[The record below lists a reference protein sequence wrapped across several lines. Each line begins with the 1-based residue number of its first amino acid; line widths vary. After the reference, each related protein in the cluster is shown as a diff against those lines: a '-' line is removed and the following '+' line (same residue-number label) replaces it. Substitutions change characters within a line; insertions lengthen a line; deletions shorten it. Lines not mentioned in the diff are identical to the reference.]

1 MEAPPPPMVNASA
14 QHPQESM
21 RRRMNE
27 RGEYI
32 PVYPNPSVRTQNQG
46 REMPM
51 PGMPSLQ
58 TNGGGEQ
65 PPHNGGGQHPPHNGG
80 GVPPPPHG
88 NMNAPSHGGVHPPS
102 SNGPHDPNNQSNGGG
117 GHGPP
122 PPTWNNVP
130 QGPSTQTHGNMGTN
144 GMPNATPS
152 GKIIWGCPE
161 TKVFQ
166 SNLDTAVC
174 HFMGQNWID
183 FKYDFQL
190 LMESCGLWGFV
201 LMPPLGHTMPN
212 DPILI
217 HEFRRYTT
225 TVFHGLHQRC

>member
-1 MEAPPPPMVNASA
+1 
-14 QHPQESM
+14 
-21 RRRMNE
+21 
-27 RGEYI
+27 
-32 PVYPNPSVRTQNQG
+32 
-46 REMPM
+46 
-51 PGMPSLQ
+51 
-58 TNGGGEQ
+58 
-65 PPHNGGGQHPPHNGG
+65 
-80 GVPPPPHG
+80 
-88 NMNAPSHGGVHPPS
+88 
-102 SNGPHDPNNQSNGGG
+102 
-117 GHGPP
+117 
-122 PPTWNNVP
+122 
-130 QGPSTQTHGNMGTN
+130 MGTN

-190 LMESCGLWGFV
+190 LTESCGLWGFV
-201 LMPPLGHTMPN
+201 LMPPQGHTMPN